1 MINIII
7 NMLIIKMIKDKQI
20 INKRIML
27 LIIFLVAGV
36 FNSFAQLS
44 DLHYLPPLKQVI
56 QAGGPFSSQAI
67 YLSTP
72 ETNPFVVDVYQGTN
86 ATKITSIT
94 ISKTSS
100 GLYNLAVGGDN
111 DITLL
116 TPAKTGYVQSTA
128 GLRFVSPSGKKFY
141 VNWRGKSGSQAS
153 SLTSKGRAALG
164 TAFKWGGVPNKGTN
178 YSWLNASVG
187 IMATADNTTVRIFGY
202 NPSCTFRL
210 GTNATG
216 ITDDALT
223 ITLNAGQ
230 TYVLEATIPGA
241 NSPNIDGWLGASISS
256 DKDIA
261 VNIGE
266 MHYQPSVVA
275 NQDCGIDQIIPENTL
290 GREYVFVRGNGVNN
304 LEFPVVIATQNNTE
318 IYVNGSAT
326 PITTL
331 NIGQYYSI
339 PSTYY
344 SQNSTSASVP
354 GANMYVRATKEVYAF
369 QSLSGSSGTE
379 TGDINFIAPVNWL
392 LSNKVD
398 NIPNITNMVGT
409 TINGGITII
418 ASTAVAD
425 ADIVVNYGTGGTSTV
440 ATATLTAAKRPVAG
454 TAEWKTFYLPGLTGD
469 ISVNATGSIA
479 VGFFGFSGVAGASG
493 YFSGFETIPTI
504 DVQKVGDGCLP
515 STVLTATAGF
525 PSYQWKKSGIAI
537 DGATSNTYTPT
548 SAGSFTVVVS
558 NGVSF
563 YESATQSVYDCN
575 PEIIVT
581 TTVDKDSLISGETA
595 IFRVAVKYLG
605 FDKVTNMVVNNLL
618 PAHLTYV
625 SNTRTAGTVS
635 GSGSNYSWNIGTMYN
650 DEERVLTVTTTANS
664 VASLTKETYTVS
676 KTQTLTGVETNKAL
690 DDFTEDVTI
699 YGACNQSI
707 AGTLTGSTA
716 VCEGINSTVLSTS
729 GYIGTLQWQVSTN
742 NVTFI
747 DISGA
752 TSSSYTA
759 KNLNST
765 TYYRV
770 KATFGS
776 CINYSTSVSITIN
789 PLPVMAAI
797 SGPNTVNPAVLT
809 TYSHAT
815 NGGIW
820 SSSNP
825 SIATINASGQVFGFI
840 DGSAIIT
847 YTYTNGNGCTNS
859 VSKTI
864 SIVQRSTL
872 SKTGQ
877 LIKVKTLVTSRN
889 GAKGYGVGRS
899 KNGELIKVPNTPVVS
914 TGLAS
919 VSGNTSTIISRLNA
933 LGALTVSE
941 MGVCYGTNALPTISD
956 TKITSTVALGNFTT
970 AISGLSFNT
979 TYYARAYATNALGTT
994 YGNQVSF
1001 ISTAADGLTA
1011 GGAAASAYAIKQ
1023 AYPNATDGVYWIK
1036 NPNINGGTPI
1046 QIYADMTTDGGGW
1059 TLILCNAGYLGW
1071 TYANTISRNTGSPS
1085 ISANYSIVGWADYI
1099 KKSATGFQ
1107 YMLDAQSRG
1116 SYGGIWT
1123 VNNNISFTSSSNLST
1138 ILSGAI
1144 TRNTK
1149 FGTWPET
1156 DDGNNLGP
1164 RMPYYVNDPGHAF
1177 LTTDADNNGTWW
1189 GALTTQQSNWG
1200 TAPWNSTGGVSNPT
1214 YIWYW
1219 VR

>member
-1 MINIII
+1 
-7 NMLIIKMIKDKQI
+7 MLKIKIIKDKLI
-20 INKRIML
+20 VNKRIML
-27 LIIFLVAGV
+27 LSIFLCTSI
-36 FNSFAQLS
+36 FSSFAQLS
-44 DLHYLPPLKQVI
+44 DLHYLPPLKQ
-56 QAGGPFSSQAI
+56 ASGAFSSQAI

-72 ETNPFVVDVYQGTN
+72 ETSSFAVDIYQGTN

-141 VNWRGKSGSQAS
+141 VNWRGKSGAQAS

-164 TAFKWGGVPNKGTN
+164 TSFKWGGVPNKGTN
-178 YSWLNASVG
+178 YSILNASVG

-210 GTNATG
+210 GANATG

-230 TYVLEATIPGA
+230 TYVLEATLSAA

-266 MHYQPSVVA
+266 MHYQPSVTS

-326 PITTL
+326 PIATL

-344 SQNSTSASVP
+344 SQNSTSGSVP
-354 GANMYVRATKEVYAF
+354 GANMYVRASKEIYAF
-369 QSLSGSSGTE
+369 QSLAGSSGTQ

-398 NIPNITNMVGT
+398 NIPNITSMVGT

-425 ADIVVNYGTGGTSTV
+425 ADIVVNYGTGGASTV
-440 ATATLTAAKRPVAG
+440 ATSTLIAAKKSVAG
-454 TAEWKTFYLPGLTGD
+454 TSEWKTYYLSGLTGD
-469 ISVNATGSIA
+469 VSVTATGSIA
-479 VGFFGFSGVAGASG
+479 VGFFGFSGDAGASG

-504 DVQKVGDGCLP
+504 NVQKVGDGCLP
-515 STVLTATAGF
+515 STILTATSGF
-525 PSYQWKKSGIAI
+525 ASYQWKKSGVAI
-537 DGATSNTYTPT
+537 NGATSNTYTPT

-558 NGVSF
+558 NGVFS

-575 PEIIVT
+575 PEIIVST
-581 TTVDKDSLISGETA
+581 VVDKDSLISGETA
-595 IFRVAVKYLG
+595 TFKISVKYLG
-605 FDKVTNMVVNNLL
+605 FDKVSNMVVTNLL
-618 PAHLTYV
+618 PAHLTWV
-625 SNTRTAGTVS
+625 SGTATYGTVS
-635 GSGSNYSWNIGTMYN
+635 GSGSSYVWNIGTMYN
-650 DEERVLTVTTTANS
+650 DEERVLTAVTTATA
-664 VASLTKETYTVS
+664 VTSLTTETYTVS
-676 KTQTLTGVETNKAL
+676 KTQTLTGVETNKAA
-690 DDFTEDVTI
+690 DDFTENVTI
-699 YGACNQSI
+699 YGACDQSI
-707 AGTLTGSTA
+707 AGTLSGATA
-716 VCEGINSTVLSTS
+716 VCEGLNSSVLSTS
-729 GYIGTLQWQVSTN
+729 GYVGTLQWQVSTN

-747 DISGA
+747 DIASA

-759 KNLNST
+759 TNLNST

-776 CINYSTSVSITIN
+776 CVNYSASVTITIN
-789 PLPVMAAI
+789 SLPILAAI
-797 SGPNTVNPAVLT
+797 SGSSTVNPAVLT
-809 TYSHAT
+809 NYT
-815 NGGIW
+815 NTTSGGSW
-820 SSSNP
+820 LSSNP
-825 SIATINASGQVFGFI
+825 SIATINSSGQVFGFSE
-840 DGSAIIT
+840 GGAVIT
-847 YTYTNGNGCTNS
+847 YTYTNLNGCTNS
-859 VSKTI
+859 ISKTI
-864 SIVQRSTL
+864 SIVQRPTL

-899 KNGELIKVPNTPVVS
+899 KNGELINVPNTPVVT
-914 TGLAS
+914 TGAVS
-919 VSGNTSTIISRLNA
+919 VSGNTSSIISRLNA

-941 MGVCYGTNALPTISD
+941 MGVCYGTSTSPTISD

-1001 ISTAADGLTA
+1001 ISTSPDGLTS
-1011 GGAAASAYAIKQ
+1011 GGAAASALAIKQ
-1023 AYPNATDGVYWIK
+1023 AYPNAPDGVYWIT
-1036 NPNINGGTPI
+1036 NPNINGGTPF

-1059 TLILCNAGYLGW
+1059 TLILCNSNNSGW
-1071 TYANTISRNTGSPS
+1071 NYSNSISYNTEAPS
-1085 ISANYSIVGWADYI
+1085 ITTNYSIIGWADYI
-1099 KKSATGFQ
+1099 KKSTSGFQ
-1107 YMLDAQSRG
+1107 YMIDANLRR

-1123 VNNNISFTSSSNLST
+1123 ANGTYSFINNNNTQNNIT
-1138 ILSGAI
+1138 I
-1144 TRNTK
+1144 NTK
-1149 FGTWPET
+1149 FG
-1156 DDGNNLGP
+1156 
-1164 RMPYYVNDPGHAF
+1164 VNGS
-1177 LTTDADNNGTWW
+1177 LGTWEYSDGGIEKIMPW
-1189 GALTTQQSNWG
+1189 YSNCSGYITTSSNCSGGSWWG
-1200 TAPWNSTGGVSNPT
+1200 TLVSEPGWTPAPWIASGCGIENCMPNPNI
-1214 YIWYW
+1214 IWYW